1 MESRSSFREFSNY
14 WIDPMMN
21 DRKLCFARAKRVVVK
36 IGSNVLTQNNGLNLK
51 VIRSITRQICRL
63 IDDGRE
69 VILVSSGAMASG
81 VKKVGL
87 PNRPDELPKRQ
98 AVAAVGQAG
107 LIREYE
113 KAFARYHKKV
123 AQILLTSEDLSNRK
137 RYLNARN
144 TLYTLLGWQ
153 VVPVINENDTVS
165 VEEIKLGDNDN
176 LAAMIALLME
186 ADLLISLTDIEG
198 LFNRDPRIHQD
209 AELIPTVTAI
219 TKITEQYASEI
230 PGALGSGGMISKIR
244 AARKVNSAGVPM
256 VIAKGDKPNILIK
269 LFSQRPL
276 GTFFVPRKEK
286 LASRKCWI
294 AFSLKPH
301 GVIKID
307 DGAANAILKNGKSLL
322 PSGILAV
329 EEDFQIGAPV
339 EFKNQKNEILGV
351 GLANYSAADI
361 RQIMGLKS
369 NQIKAVL
376 GHKAYD
382 EVIHRD
388 NLVITYE
395 NPSQECV

>member
-1 MESRSSFREFSNY
+1 MINNRKSS
-14 WIDPMMN
+14 
-21 DRKLCFARAKRVVVK
+21 FARAKRVVVK

-51 VIRSITRQICRL
+51 AIRSITRQICRL

-69 VILVSSGAMASG
+69 VIVVSSGAMASG

-87 PNRPDELPKRQ
+87 PKRPDELPKRQ

-113 KAFARYHKKV
+113 KSFGRYHKKV

-144 TLYTLLGWQ
+144 TLYTLLDWQ
-153 VVPVINENDTVS
+153 VVPIINENDTVS

-176 LAAMIALLME
+176 LAAMITLLME
-186 ADLLISLTDIEG
+186 ADILINLTDIEG
-198 LFNRDPRIHQD
+198 LFNRDPRIHPD
-209 AELIPTVTAI
+209 AELIPVVTTI
-219 TKITEQYASEI
+219 TKSTEQYASEI
-230 PGALGSGGMISKIR
+230 PGALGTGGMISKIR

-256 VIAKGDKPNILIK
+256 VIANGDKPNILLK
-269 LFSQRPL
+269 LFSGGTQ
-276 GTFFVPRKEK
+276 GTFFVPREEK

-301 GVIKID
+301 GAVKID
-307 DGAANAILKNGKSLL
+307 EGAADAILKSGKSLL
-322 PSGILAV
+322 PSGIIAV
-329 EEDFQIGAPV
+329 EEDFTIGAPV
-339 EFKNQKNEILGV
+339 AFKNRENEILGV

-361 RQIMGLKS
+361 RKIMGLKS

-376 GHKAYD
+376 GHKDYD

-388 NLVITYE
+388 NLAITYE
-395 NPSQECV
+395 SP

>member
-1 MESRSSFREFSNY
+1 MINNQKFS
-14 WIDPMMN
+14 
-21 DRKLCFARAKRVVVK
+21 LGRAKRVVVK

-51 VIRSITRQICRL
+51 AIQSITRQICRL

-87 PNRPDELPKRQ
+87 PKRPDELPKRQ

-107 LIREYE
+107 LIMEYE
-113 KAFARYHKKV
+113 KSFGRFHKKV

-144 TLYTLLGWQ
+144 TLYTLLDWQ
-153 VVPVINENDTVS
+153 VVPIINENDTVS

-176 LAAMIALLME
+176 LAAMITLLME
-186 ADLLISLTDIEG
+186 ADILINLTDIEG
-198 LFNRDPRIHQD
+198 LFNKDPRIHPD
-209 AELIPTVTAI
+209 AELIPMVTTI
-219 TKITEQYASEI
+219 TKSTEQYASEI
-230 PGALGSGGMISKIR
+230 PGALGTGGMISKIR

-256 VIAKGDKPNILIK
+256 VIAKGAEPNILIK
-269 LFSQRPL
+269 LFSDGAH

-294 AFSLKPH
+294 AFSLKPQ
-301 GVIKID
+301 GAVKID

-322 PSGILAV
+322 PSGIVAV
-329 EEDFQIGAPV
+329 EADFNIGAAV
-339 EFKNQKNEILGV
+339 EFKNRKNEILGI

-361 RQIMGLKS
+361 RKIMGLKS
-369 NQIKAVL
+369 KQIKAVL

-388 NLVITYE
+388 NLAIT
-395 NPSQECV
+395 CDC